1 MLYGNIFIILQ
12 LIRIYMGVK
21 LSELAEYKNVDF
33 SFFKNKKVGVDFSNM
48 CYQFL
53 SSIRS
58 PDGTPLMNDK
68 GDVTS
73 HLVGITT
80 RIPKLLSFGVK
91 PVFVFDGE
99 PPKLKTLERENRKKK
114 KTEAEKKLKDA
125 REREDLDAVL
135 KYSKQTVRV
144 TPEIIESSKKLLS
157 AMGLPVIQS
166 PSEADAQ
173 GAYLCREGKVY
184 CVASSDFDNLL
195 FGSPRMVSNLTLSE
209 KRRMSSGVYVKNE
222 LKFYELVNV
231 LKNLGISQEQL
242 VMLGVLV
249 GTDYNP
255 GGVHG
260 IGPKKALKIV
270 KELETPEEVFE
281 DADFDWEK
289 IIEVFKTMKVDK
301 KVSIE
306 FGKPNPDSIYK
317 LLADK
322 FEFSEERV
330 EKLINELEKQKDEN
344 SQRGLGEW
352 G

>member
-1 MLYGNIFIILQ
+1 M
-12 LIRIYMGVK
+12 
-21 LSELAEYKNVDF
+21 
-33 SFFKNKKVGVDFSNM
+33 
-48 CYQFL
+48 
-53 SSIRS
+53 
-58 PDGTPLMNDK
+58 
-68 GDVTS
+68 
-73 HLVGITT
+73 
-80 RIPKLLSFGVK
+80 
-91 PVFVFDGE
+91 
-99 PPKLKTLERENRKKK
+99 
-114 KTEAEKKLKDA
+114 
-125 REREDLDAVL
+125 
-135 KYSKQTVRV
+135 
-144 TPEIIESSKKLLS
+144 
-157 AMGLPVIQS
+157 
-166 PSEADAQ
+166 
-173 GAYLCREGKVY
+173 
-184 CVASSDFDNLL
+184 
-195 FGSPRMVSNLTLSE
+195 
-209 KRRMSSGVYVKNE
+209 
-222 LKFYELVNV
+222 
-231 LKNLGISQEQL
+231 QEQL

>member
-1 MLYGNIFIILQ
+1 
-12 LIRIYMGVK
+12 MGVK
-21 LSELAEYKNVDF
+21 LSDLAEYKTVDF

-58 PDGTPLMNDK
+58 PEGTSLMNEK

-73 HLVGITT
+73 HLIGITT
-80 RIPKLLSFGVK
+80 RVPRLLSYGVK

-99 PPKLKTLERENRKKK
+99 PPKLKTQERENRSQKKK
-114 KTEAEKKLKDA
+114 EAEKKLKDA
-125 REREDLDAVL
+125 REREDGDDVL

-144 TPEIIESSKKLLS
+144 TPEIMESSKKLLT
-157 AMGLPVIQS
+157 AMGLPVVQS
-166 PSEADAQ
+166 PCEADAQ
-173 GAYLCREGKVY
+173 GAYLCREGKVF

-209 KRRMSSGVYVKNE
+209 KRRTSSGVYVKNE
-222 LKFYELVNV
+222 LKYFELSKV
-231 LKNLGISQEQL
+231 LGNLGISQELL

-260 IGPKKALKIV
+260 IGPKKALKLV
-270 KELETPEEVFE
+270 KEFDKPEEIFKDV
-281 DADFDWEK
+281 DFDWKE
-289 IIEVFKTMKVDK
+289 IIDTFKNMKVNED
-301 KVSIE
+301 VSIE
-306 FGKPNPDSIYK
+306 FGSPDAGKISK
-317 LLADK
+317 LLVDK

-330 EKLINELEKQKDEN
+330 EKLVNELEKLKEENTQK
-344 SQRGLGEW
+344 GLSEW